1 MSIAEI
7 KEKLPRLT
15 NAERIDLLNAVWESI
30 ENKDEEIESPAWHG
44 EVLAQREAEI
54 QSGEAKFLSLHEVKE
69 RFGR

>member
-1 MSIAEI
+1 MSVSEI
-7 KEKLPRLT
+7 KQELSQLT
-15 NAERIDLLNAVWESI
+15 NAERIELLNAVWESI

-54 QSGEAKFLSLHEVKE
+54 ASGEAKFLSLDELKE